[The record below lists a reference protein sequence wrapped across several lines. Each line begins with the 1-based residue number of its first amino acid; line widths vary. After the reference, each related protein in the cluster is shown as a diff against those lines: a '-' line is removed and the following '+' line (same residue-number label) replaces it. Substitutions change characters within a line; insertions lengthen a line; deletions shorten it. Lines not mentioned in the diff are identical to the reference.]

1 MIRSMRENDPKS
13 PDRGVVSWVSPEW
26 LEAHLNDAGLI
37 VIDCRQNSH
46 AYFTEHIP
54 GAIHLHEALLRM
66 HVGSI
71 PLRWIPAGL
80 AQVLFRT
87 LGFEQ
92 DSPIVVYSESRP
104 NNASAAAAGDGLEA
118 AFVAYSLARFGC
130 RRMMILDGGLEQWR
144 AEGRSLAQDFGESS
158 SSGFTVEIPIDLFIG
173 YEECVRIKD
182 STDVVLLDTRP
193 AAWYEA
199 QGPWRRS
206 GHIPG
211 AVNLPATRLLDA
223 NNTTL
228 LKPEGEIR
236 TILAGLGITPGK
248 TIICSCGTGRTAT
261 SVFLILKWYLGYP
274 DVVMFEGGFTE
285 WVSHTENETVTG
297 KMPQ

>member
-1 MIRSMRENDPKS
+1 MTENDLKS
-13 PDRGVVSWVSPEW
+13 PGRGVVSWVSPES

-37 VIDCRQNSH
+37 VMDCRPNSH
-46 AYFTEHIP
+46 TYFTGHIP
-54 GAIHLHEALLRM
+54 GAIYFHEAQLRM
-66 HVGSI
+66 HIGGI
-71 PLRWIPAGL
+71 PVRWIPAGL

-92 DSPIVVYSESRP
+92 DSPVVVYSESRQK
-104 NNASAAAAGDGLEA
+104 NASAAAAGDGLEA

-130 RRMMILDGGLEQWR
+130 RRVMILDGGLEQWR
-144 AEGRSLAQDFGESS
+144 AERRLLVQDFGESS
-158 SSGFTVEIPIDLFIG
+158 PSGFTVEIPIHLFIG
-173 YEECVRIKD
+173 YDECVGIKD
-182 STDVVLLDTRP
+182 SPDAVLLDTRP
-193 AAWYEA
+193 AEWYEG
-199 QGPWRRS
+199 QGPWRRP

-211 AVNLPATRLLDA
+211 AVSLPATRLLDA

-236 TILAGLGITPGK
+236 TILAELGITPEK

-285 WVSHTENETVTG
+285 WVSHTENKTITG
-297 KMPQ
+297 KMPR